1 MLAPAVTGQVW
12 GPARVPR
19 TATPLIN
26 HLGHRVVTALCAR
39 RGARGGRGGTYGE
52 GCGGTLLAT
61 SHPLSAAWQGCF
73 WQDFTEAAGVKRR
86 EDAFENWRPWH

>member
-39 RGARGGRGGTYGE
+39 RGARGGRGGTCGE

-61 SHPLSAAWQGCF
+61 SHPLSAGL
-73 WQDFTEAAGVKRR
+73 AGLLLAGFHRSC
-86 EDAFENWRPWH
+86 WG